1 LTDIAVSAGT
11 TPGPSRARR
20 WLAQFRERETWTAYL
35 FILPWLFGFLVLT
48 LGPMIFSAYYSFTN
62 YGVQQIAGIEPTKSV
77 GFDNYKHIWDDPK
90 VALSLKNTFVYCVMM
105 VPAKIIVALLLAVI
119 LMRVGERL
127 GGVFRTIF
135 YLPHITPPVAIGIL
149 IFFLFN
155 GRIGI
160 INTALGHIG
169 IQGPYWTIDPDWI
182 KPTLAIMDV
191 WACGG
196 TMVILLAALY
206 GVPKHLYE
214 AASMDGANALR
225 RFFNVTLPMISPA
238 LFFCFI
244 ILTLAGLNQFTQAYT
259 AFFGAG
265 GAGGT
270 YGVDA
275 ALFYAI
281 YIFRNAFVYFD
292 MGYACAMAWMLV
304 AISLFVTGI
313 NVLVSR
319 RFVFYQGEQK

>member
-1 LTDIAVSAGT
+1 
-11 TPGPSRARR
+11 
-20 WLAQFRERETWTAYL
+20 
-35 FILPWLFGFLVLT
+35 
-48 LGPMIFSAYYSFTN
+48 
-62 YGVQQIAGIEPTKSV
+62 
-77 GFDNYKHIWDDPK
+77 
-90 VALSLKNTFVYCVMM
+90 
-105 VPAKIIVALLLAVI
+105 
-119 LMRVGERL
+119 
-127 GGVFRTIF
+127 
-135 YLPHITPPVAIGIL
+135 
-149 IFFLFN
+149 
-155 GRIGI
+155 
-160 INTALGHIG
+160 
-169 IQGPYWTIDPDWI
+169 
-182 KPTLAIMDV
+182 
-191 WACGG
+191 
-196 TMVILLAALY
+196 
-206 GVPKHLYE
+206 
-214 AASMDGANALR
+214 MDGANALR

-319 RFVFYQGEQK
+319 RFVFYQGEQR